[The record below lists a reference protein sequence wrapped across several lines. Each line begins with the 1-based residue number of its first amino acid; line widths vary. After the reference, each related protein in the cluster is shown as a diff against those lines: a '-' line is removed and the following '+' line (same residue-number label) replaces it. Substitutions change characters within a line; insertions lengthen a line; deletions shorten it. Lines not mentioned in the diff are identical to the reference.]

1 MTREEMIRLFKQLEN
16 GTAEEQQEALEIL
29 VQANIPLAK
38 SIVKAYPGNKLPPE
52 DLLQEAT
59 VGLIKAVRTF
69 DPAKG
74 YAFST
79 HATTCINNA
88 IKTALAMTSD
98 AIRIK
103 STKLYK
109 DWQQLKHVGEKLSEH
124 LDHSPTEDELAAA
137 TGFSPEY
144 VRKLRQLPKVS
155 TSIDRPIGDD
165 DGTSLGDLIP
175 DSQGSSTDDIAVSHL
190 LREDIQK
197 VLCSLMPDEAEILR
211 LRFGLE
217 DNHPRSIEHVAAL
230 LNMPKE
236 RVYDISVKAL
246 RKLWHPSRAK
256 KLN

>member
-1 MTREEMIRLFKQLEN
+1 MTREEMIRLFKQLGN
-16 GTAEEQQEALEIL
+16 GTAEEQQEALGIL
-29 VQANIPLAK
+29 VQANTPLAITIAQK
-38 SIVKAYPGNKLPPE
+38 HQGRGLAYE
-52 DLLQEAT
+52 DLMQEAT
-59 VGLIKAVRTF
+59 IGLINAIRSYDLSK
-69 DPAKG
+69 DI
-74 YAFST
+74 AFST
-79 HATTCINNA
+79 FATTCINNA
-88 IKTALAMTSD
+88 IRTALAMTSD

-109 DWQQLKHVGEKLSEH
+109 DWQQLKHVGENLSEH

-155 TSIDRPIGDD
+155 TSIDSPIGDD

-175 DSQGSSTDDIAVSHL
+175 DSRGSCTDDIAVSHL

-230 LNMPKE
+230 LNMPEE

>member
-155 TSIDRPIGDD
+155 TSIDSPIGDD